1 MSGRL
6 DGAVCLVTGA
16 AQGIGRGIVKRMAAE
31 GGKVAVNAR
40 VDDARLRSVVDE
52 MHGFPAPAD
61 IADPAAVRRMVA
73 AVEQGLGPVEV
84 LVCNAA
90 RMTMKPFLE
99 QDAAEWWDQ
108 VNINLSGHMDVI
120 AAVLPGMR
128 RLGRGR
134 IVIFSSL
141 WGPIGWENASGYAAS
156 KSALISFGRSLA
168 RELAP
173 EHIYVT
179 LVAPGIID
187 TPQLQVDADDA
198 GVTLE
203 EMHRIYAKNIP
214 AGRIGTPDDVARTVV
229 FLATETARAYAGQTL
244 HPNGGEIRGS
254 M

>member
-1 MSGRL
+1 MGKL
-6 DGAVCLVTGA
+6 DGIVCLVTGA
-16 AQGIGRGIVKRMAAE
+16 AQGIGKGIVNRMAHE
-31 GGKVAVNAR
+31 GARVAVNAR
-40 VDDARLRSVVDE
+40 LDDDRLKGVVRE
-52 MHGFPAPAD
+52 MGGFPAPAD
-61 IADPAAVRRMVA
+61 IADPAAVRRMVSEVEA
-73 AVEQGLGPVEV
+73 AFGPIEV

-90 RMTMKPFLE
+90 RMTMEPFLE
-99 QDAAEWWDQ
+99 QDPDEWWEQ
-108 VNINLSGHMDVI
+108 VNINLTGHMDVVS
-120 AAVLPGMR
+120 AVLPGMR

-134 IVIFSSL
+134 IVLFSSL

-156 KSALISFGRSLA
+156 KSALISLGRSLG

-179 LVAPGIID
+179 VVAPGIID

-214 AGRIGTPDDVARTVV
+214 AGRIGTPDDVARAVV
-229 FLATETARAYAGQTL
+229 FLSTETARAYIGQTL

>member
-1 MSGRL
+1 VRKL
-6 DGAVCLVTGA
+6 DGVVCLVTGA
-16 AQGIGRGIVKRMAAE
+16 AQGIGQGIVRRMALE
-31 GGKVAVNAR
+31 GAKVAVNGR
-40 VDDARLRSVVDE
+40 VDDRRLRSVVKE
-52 MHGFPAPAD
+52 TGAFPAPAD
-61 IADPAAVRRMVA
+61 IADPKAVSRMVA
-73 AVEQGLGPVEV
+73 SVEGTLGPIEV

-99 QDAAEWWDQ
+99 QDPDEWWDQ

-120 AAVLPGMR
+120 AAVVPGMR

-134 IVIFSSL
+134 IVLFSSL
-141 WGPIGWENASGYAAS
+141 WGPIGWPNASGYAAS

-173 EHIYVT
+173 ERIYVT
-179 LVAPGIID
+179 IVAPGIID

-198 GVTLE
+198 GVSLD
-203 EMHRIYAKNIP
+203 EMHRIYARDIP
-214 AGRIGTPDDVARTVV
+214 AGRIGTPEDVARTVV
-229 FLATETARAYAGQTL
+229 FLSTETARAFAGQTF

>member
-1 MSGRL
+1 MGKL
-6 DGAVCLVTGA
+6 DGVVCLVTGA
-16 AQGIGRGIVKRMAAE
+16 AQGIGQGIVKRMALE
-31 GGKVAVNAR
+31 GATVAVNGR
-40 VDDARLRSVVDE
+40 VDDQRLRSVVGE
-52 MHGFPAPAD
+52 MGGFAAPAD
-61 IADPAAVRRMVA
+61 IADREAVQRMVA
-73 AVEQGLGPVEV
+73 SVESSLGPIEV

-99 QDAAEWWDQ
+99 QDPDEWWDQ
-108 VNINLSGHMDVI
+108 VNINLTGHMNVI

-141 WGPIGWENASGYAAS
+141 WGPIGWENASGYASS
-156 KSALISFGRSLA
+156 KSALISLGRSLA

-173 EHIYVT
+173 EGIYVT
-179 LVAPGIID
+179 IVAPGIID

-198 GVTLE
+198 GVSLE
-203 EMHRIYAKNIP
+203 EMHRIYAKDIP

-229 FLATETARAYAGQTL
+229 FLSTETARAFVGQTI

>member
-1 MSGRL
+1 MGKL
-6 DGAVCLVTGA
+6 DGVVCLVTGA
-16 AQGIGRGIVKRMAAE
+16 AQGIGQGIVKRMALE
-31 GGKVAVNAR
+31 GATVAVNGR
-40 VDDARLRSVVDE
+40 VDDQRLRSVVGE
-52 MHGFPAPAD
+52 MGGFAAPAD
-61 IADPAAVRRMVA
+61 IADREAVQRMVA
-73 AVEQGLGPVEV
+73 SVESSLGPIEV

-99 QDAAEWWDQ
+99 QDPDEWWDQ
-108 VNINLSGHMDVI
+108 VNINLTGHMNVI

-141 WGPIGWENASGYAAS
+141 WGPIGWENASGYASS
-156 KSALISFGRSLA
+156 KSALISLGRSLA

-173 EHIYVT
+173 EGIYVT
-179 LVAPGIID
+179 IVAPGIID

-198 GVTLE
+198 GVSLE
-203 EMHRIYAKNIP
+203 EMHGIYAKDIP

-229 FLATETARAYAGQTL
+229 FLSTETARAFVGQTI

>member
-1 MSGRL
+1 MGKL
-6 DGAVCLVTGA
+6 DGVVCLVTGA
-16 AQGIGRGIVKRMAAE
+16 AQGIGQGIVKRMALE
-31 GGKVAVNAR
+31 GATVAVNGR
-40 VDDARLRSVVDE
+40 VDDQRLRSVVGE
-52 MHGFPAPAD
+52 MGGFAAPAD
-61 IADPAAVRRMVA
+61 IADGEAVQRMVA
-73 AVEQGLGPVEV
+73 SVESSLGPIEV

-99 QDAAEWWDQ
+99 QDPDEWWDQ
-108 VNINLSGHMDVI
+108 VNINLTGHMNVI

-141 WGPIGWENASGYAAS
+141 WGPIGWENASGYASS
-156 KSALISFGRSLA
+156 KSALISLGRSLA

-173 EHIYVT
+173 EGIYVT
-179 LVAPGIID
+179 IVAPGIID

-198 GVTLE
+198 GVSLE
-203 EMHRIYAKNIP
+203 EMHGIYAKDIP

-229 FLATETARAYAGQTL
+229 FLSTETARAFVGQTI

>member
-1 MSGRL
+1 MGKL
-6 DGAVCLVTGA
+6 DGVVCLVTGA
-16 AQGIGRGIVKRMAAE
+16 AQGIGQGIVKRMALE
-31 GGKVAVNAR
+31 GATVAVNGR
-40 VDDARLRSVVDE
+40 VDDQRLRSVVGE
-52 MHGFPAPAD
+52 MGGFAAPAD
-61 IADPAAVRRMVA
+61 IADCEAVQRMVA
-73 AVEQGLGPVEV
+73 SVETSLGPIEV

-99 QDAAEWWDQ
+99 QDPDEWWDQ
-108 VNINLSGHMDVI
+108 VNINLTGHMNVI

-141 WGPIGWENASGYAAS
+141 WGPIGWENASGYASS
-156 KSALISFGRSLA
+156 KSALISLGRSLA

-173 EHIYVT
+173 DGIYVT
-179 LVAPGIID
+179 IVAPGIID

-198 GVTLE
+198 GVSLE
-203 EMHRIYAKNIP
+203 EMHGIYAKDIP

-229 FLATETARAYAGQTL
+229 FLSTETARAFVGQTI

>member
-1 MSGRL
+1 VGKL
-6 DGAVCLVTGA
+6 DGVVCLVTGA
-16 AQGIGRGIVKRMAAE
+16 AQGIGQGIVKRMALE
-31 GGKVAVNAR
+31 GATVAVNGR
-40 VDDARLRSVVDE
+40 VDDQRLRSVVGE
-52 MHGFPAPAD
+52 MGGFAAPAD
-61 IADPAAVRRMVA
+61 IADREAVQRMVA
-73 AVEQGLGPVEV
+73 SVESSLGPIEV

-99 QDAAEWWDQ
+99 QDPDEWWDQ
-108 VNINLSGHMDVI
+108 VNINLTGHMNVI

-141 WGPIGWENASGYAAS
+141 WGPIGWENASGYASS
-156 KSALISFGRSLA
+156 KSALISLGRSLA

-173 EHIYVT
+173 EGIYVT
-179 LVAPGIID
+179 IVAPGMID

-198 GVTLE
+198 GVSLE
-203 EMHRIYAKNIP
+203 EMHGIYAKDIP

-229 FLATETARAYAGQTL
+229 FLSTETARAFVGQTI

>member
-1 MSGRL
+1 MGRL
-6 DGAVCLVTGA
+6 DGVVCLVTGA
-16 AQGIGRGIVKRMAAE
+16 AQGIGRGIVARMAHE
-31 GGKVAVNAR
+31 GARVAVNAR
-40 VDDARLRSVVDE
+40 VDDDRLKGVIRE
-52 MHGFPAPAD
+52 MGGLPAPAD
-61 IADPAAVRRMVA
+61 IADPAAVKRMVGEVEA
-73 AVEQGLGPVEV
+73 ALGPIEV

-99 QDAAEWWDQ
+99 QDADEWWDQ
-108 VNINLSGHMDVI
+108 VNINLTGHMDVV

-134 IVIFSSL
+134 IVLFSSL

-156 KSALISFGRSLA
+156 KSAIVSLGRALG

-179 LVAPGIID
+179 VVAPGIID

-198 GVTLE
+198 GVSLE
-203 EMHRIYAKNIP
+203 EMHRIYARNIP

-229 FLATETARAYAGQTL
+229 FLSTEAARAFVGQTL